1 MKRHAAHWMRWLQW
15 ALAVSIVAAVG
26 WPALHALTGRQRDTL
41 YITIGELR
49 SRAAEMRE
57 IAHNASAGRLTA
69 NYVRAQCAQLA
80 QRIASIRDD
89 LAKAAARGAPRAA
102 TARPLAERL
111 LELTRNLAERG
122 ESVTVSAKL
131 ELELEHELEA
141 IVAALIPLEQQ
152 ATPQAASV
160 GVL

>member
-1 MKRHAAHWMRWLQW
+1 MKRHAAHWVRWLQW
-15 ALAVSIVAAVG
+15 ALAISIVVAVG

-69 NYVRAQCAQLA
+69 TYARAQCAQLA

-89 LAKAAARGAPRAA
+89 LATAAARGAPRAA
-102 TARPLAERL
+102 TARQLAERL

-122 ESVTVSAKL
+122 EPVTVSAK
-131 ELELEHELEA
+131 LEHELEA

-152 ATPQAASV
+152 ATPA
-160 GVL
+160 